1 MKQLRVLAF
10 LFLTSLVN
18 AQDKTSLKD
27 IDKLTFFGVDFS
39 MAKVYGADETAE
51 QFKDAFYGINTLF
64 QREPK
69 KYDTAKAFDA
79 VVTTDLETSRNL
91 IEQIKKADLFAS
103 DDSYELTDEE
113 IAEHIRQFNTGNA
126 NGYGAVF
133 IAGLLNKGKTQA
145 TYNVVVFDIASKDI
159 ILNRQFTERARG
171 FGLRNYWAYSVY
183 KTLNKVKKIK

>member
-1 MKQLRVLAF
+1 MKQLMVLMF

-18 AQDKTSLKD
+18 AQDKTNLKD

-39 MAKVYGADETAE
+39 MAKVYGADETTE

-69 KYDTAKAFDA
+69 KYDTAI
-79 VVTTDLETSRNL
+79 TTDLETSQNL
-91 IEQIKKADLFAS
+91 IEQIKKADLFTS
-103 DDSYELTDEE
+103 DDSYQLIGDE

-126 NGYGAVF
+126 QGYGAVF

-145 TYNVVVFDIASKDI
+145 TYNVVVFDIATKDI
-159 ILNRQFTERARG
+159 IFNRQFTEKARG
-171 FGLRNYWAYSVY
+171 FGLRNYWAYPVY
-183 KTLNKVKKIK
+183 KILNKVKKIK